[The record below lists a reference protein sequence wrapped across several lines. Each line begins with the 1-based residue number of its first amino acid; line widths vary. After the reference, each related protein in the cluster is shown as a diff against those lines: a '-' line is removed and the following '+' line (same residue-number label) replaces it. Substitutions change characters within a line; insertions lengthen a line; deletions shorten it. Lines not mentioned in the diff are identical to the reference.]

1 MFKKAFTFML
11 VGCFLIMIFGC
22 VQASAKAEDERESL
36 KIEAMNN
43 KEIKNGLQKM
53 EVDLSE
59 KGESLSIPLTVA
71 GIFIGVLMF
80 LVGAIFSKKVLLSGL
95 IVIAGTFGCL
105 VILGDIPTFIDF
117 LNDMAKMV
125 RSWFK

>member
-1 MFKKAFTFML
+1 MIRKAVTFML
-11 VGCFLIMIFGC
+11 VGFFFTMIFGC
-22 VQASAKAEDERESL
+22 FQANAQVERGGLE
-36 KIEAMNN
+36 IEAMNN

-80 LVGAIFSKKVLLSGL
+80 LVGAIFSKKILLSGL
-95 IVIAGTFGCL
+95 IVIAGSFGCL
-105 VILGDIPTFIDF
+105 VILGDIPTFIGF